1 MALTTREIAELVE
14 GQLDGAPDVLVHGVA
29 GVRDARAGEIT
40 FLSHSRYLPAL
51 RRTAASAVIVAR
63 DFAETLPGKVL
74 IRVDNPSRAFTRVV
88 ERMVP
93 RPVRPSPGVDATA
106 RVAPT
111 AQLGAGVCIQ
121 AFVVIEP
128 GVVIGA
134 RTVIGAGCYIGH
146 DTVVGEDCYIYPRVT
161 IRERTRV
168 GHRVILHPGV
178 VLGADG
184 FGFET
189 IRGEHQKVPQVGT
202 VEIGDDVEIGAN
214 SCVDR
219 GRFGTTR
226 IGRGTKIDNLVQVG
240 HNCVIGEHCV
250 ICAGT
255 GIAGSVV
262 IGNRVTLAGQVGVAG
277 HLTIGDGAIIGAQ
290 SGVAHDVPAGAVML
304 GAPAEPHMQF
314 KRTVA
319 ALQRLPELLA
329 RVREL
334 ERQLAALSEACRHS

>member
-1 MALTTREIAELVE
+1 MSLTTREIAEWVGGELC
-14 GQLDGAPDVLVHGVA
+14 GAPEAVITGVA
-29 GVRDARAGEIT
+29 GVRDARPGEIT
-40 FLSHSRYLPAL
+40 FLAHPRYLAAL
-51 RRTAASAVIVAR
+51 RGSAATAVLVAR
-63 DFAETLPGKVL
+63 DFAESLPGKIL

-88 ERMVP
+88 EKMVPPPP
-93 RPVRPSPGVDATA
+93 RPVPGVDPTA
-106 RVAPT
+106 RVATT
-111 AQLGAGVCIQ
+111 ARLGEGVCIQ
-121 AFVVIEP
+121 AYVVIES
-128 GVVIGA
+128 GAVIGA
-134 RTVIGAGCYIGH
+134 RTVIGAGSFIGQ
-146 DTVVGEDCYIYPRVT
+146 DTVIGEDCHIYPRVT
-161 IRERTRV
+161 IRERTRI

-189 IRGEHQKVPQVGT
+189 VQGELQKIPQVGA

-226 IGRGTKIDNLVQVG
+226 VGRGTKIDNLVQIG
-240 HNCVIGEHCV
+240 HNCVIGEHCI

-262 IGNRVTLAGQVGVAG
+262 VGNRVTLAGQVGVAG

-290 SGVAHDVPAGAVML
+290 AGVAQDVPPGAVML
-304 GAPAEPHMQF
+304 GAPAEPHMKF
-314 KRTVA
+314 KRSVA
-319 ALQRLPELLA
+319 ALQHLPELMK

-334 ERQLAALSEACRHS
+334 EKQLAAHATGDR

>member
-1 MALTTREIAELVE
+1 MSLTTREIAELVGGE
-14 GQLDGAPDVLVHGVA
+14 LCGAPDVIIRGVA
-29 GVRDARAGEIT
+29 GVRDARPGEIT
-40 FLSHSRYLPAL
+40 FLAHPRYQSAL
-51 RRTAASAVIVAR
+51 LTSAASAVLVAP
-63 DFAETLPGKVL
+63 DFADALPGKVL
-74 IRVDNPSRAFTRVV
+74 IRVANPSRAFTLVV
-88 ERMVP
+88 QKLVP
-93 RPVRPSPGVDATA
+93 APVRPVPGIDVTA
-106 RVAPT
+106 RIAPT
-111 AQLGAGVCIQ
+111 AQLGENVCIQ
-121 AFVVIEP
+121 PFVVIED

-134 RTVIGAGCYIGH
+134 RTVIGAGSFIGH
-146 DTVVGEDCYIYPRVT
+146 DSVIGDDCHIYPSVT
-161 IRERTRV
+161 IRERTRI
-168 GHRVILHPGV
+168 GNRVILHPGV

-226 IGRGTKIDNLVQVG
+226 VGRGTKIDNLVQIG

-290 SGVAHDVPAGAVML
+290 AGVAQDVPPGAVML
-304 GAPAEPHMQF
+304 GAPAEPHMKF

-319 ALQRLPELLA
+319 AMQRLPELLA

-334 ERQLAALSEACRHS
+334 EKQLADLAANRR